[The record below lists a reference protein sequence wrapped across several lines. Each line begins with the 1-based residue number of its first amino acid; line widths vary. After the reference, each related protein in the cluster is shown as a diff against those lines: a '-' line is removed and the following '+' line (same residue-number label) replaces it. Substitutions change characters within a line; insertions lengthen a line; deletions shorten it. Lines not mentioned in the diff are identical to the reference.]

1 MERKVKY
8 QQIIKFRTEKNGTKK
23 KIRIGINGSMLD
35 EKPTGVGIYTYN
47 LINSLEYILRNDY
60 TNPIT
65 VFSPTNLFLSDK
77 IVFFKLPELLQ
88 SSKYGKIAAIT
99 RFIWNSV
106 SYPFWADKFDVVI
119 SPTTHGSFNFENQI
133 ITIHDLLSLKYKNI
147 SFHQRLYFKYLLPQ
161 LIRKAKIIVAVSET
175 TKKEI
180 IQYFGCP
187 ESKIKVIYNGYDY
200 RKYYPGISESD
211 IISKQYSIKNYFLA
225 VGPTYPHKNYIFL
238 INTYSKLSPELRIK
252 HPLVIAGGKEKYLTH
267 IKKFVK
273 DNNLEKNVHFLG
285 YVPSQFMAPLYR
297 EALSLIFPSL
307 HEGFGFP
314 ALEAMACGC
323 PVLASKISSNLE
335 VCEES
340 ACYFDPTDQDSLQ
353 NAMKQIMTNTKYR
366 DELRKNGI
374 KRATEFT
381 WEKTAI
387 SYKNIVETYFN
398 I

>member
-1 MERKVKY
+1 
-8 QQIIKFRTEKNGTKK
+8 
-23 KIRIGINGSMLD
+23 MLD

-47 LINSLEYILRNDY
+47 LINSLEYLLRNDY

-65 VFSPTNLFLSDK
+65 VFSPTKLFLSHK
-77 IVFFKLPELLQ
+77 ILFYKLPELLQ

-99 RFIWNSV
+99 RFIWNSI

-119 SPTTHGSFNFENQI
+119 SPTTHGSFNFNNQI

-147 SFHQRLYFKYLLPQ
+147 SYHQRLYFKYLLPH
-161 LIRKAKIIVAVSET
+161 LIKKAKIIVAVSET

-180 IQYFGCP
+180 IQYFGCA
-187 ESKIKVIYNGYDY
+187 ESKIKVIYNGYDS
-200 RKYYPGISESD
+200 RKYYPVLSESD
-211 IISKQYSIKNYFLA
+211 IIKKQYFIENYFLA
-225 VGPTYPHKNYIFL
+225 IGPTYPHKNYIFL
-238 INTYSKLSPELRIK
+238 IDAYSKLSPELRIK
-252 HPLVIAGGKEKYLTH
+252 HPLAIAGGKEKYLTH

-273 DNNLEKNVHFLG
+273 DNNLEKDIHFLG

-297 EALSLIFPSL
+297 EAFSLIFPSL

-323 PVLASKISSNLE
+323 PVLASNISSNLE

-353 NAMKQIMTNTKYR
+353 NAMQQIMTNTKYR
-366 DELRKNGI
+366 DELRQNGI

-387 SYKNIVETYFN
+387 SYKYIIETYFN
-398 I
+398 R